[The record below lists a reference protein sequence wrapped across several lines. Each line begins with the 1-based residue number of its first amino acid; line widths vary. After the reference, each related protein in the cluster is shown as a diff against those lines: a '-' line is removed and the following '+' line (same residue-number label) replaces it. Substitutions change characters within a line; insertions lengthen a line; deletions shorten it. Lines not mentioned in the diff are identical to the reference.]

1 MQTVA
6 ILADEKPG
14 LLTDISYI
22 LSKEG
27 IRVQNITIEAAGGKT
42 AIVMA
47 VRDAHKTKEVL
58 AKNGFE
64 VIDREAIVLQI
75 PDYIKRI
82 DYIKNRL
89 NEERI
94 KLRQLRLIGC
104 GENASLATI
113 LVDKPRKA
121 FRLLNEFVVSV
132 D

>member
-6 ILADEKPG
+6 ILADERPG

-27 IRVQNITIEAAGGKT
+27 IRVQNITIEEAGGKT
-42 AIVMA
+42 VIVMA
-47 VRDAHKTKEVL
+47 VRDANKTKEVL
-58 AKNGFE
+58 VKNGFD
-64 VIDREAIVLQI
+64 VVNKGTIVLHI
-75 PDYIKRI
+75 PDYVKKIE
-82 DYIKNRL
+82 YIKNML
-89 NEERI
+89 NEERV
-94 KLRQLRLIGC
+94 KLRQFRIIGC
-104 GENASLATI
+104 KENTGLATI